1 MLSPG
6 EDVIPEDRH
15 GPALGFLHALLLQP
29 GKQLGKSSHCLQGQE
44 CKSIPCIF
52 QPNCSLSSQN
62 RTNNTGFCSA
72 WCWWLQLFPRPLSTA
87 AAHFLARRFLQAK
100 RMVSGKFTDAIWEF
114 AGCSLCTR
122 VPTLPSPSWSLTL
135 CNSARRGYTEIWEK
149 EIFVSQF
156 LKIHPLLGA
165 LAGPAT
171 VYSVKL
177 MLYFSCS
184 PWLCCIRSALS
195 LWVLDVSQALSGDKH
210 L

>member
-1 MLSPG
+1 MLFCCSQESNLVNLPTVCK
-6 EDVIPEDRH
+6 DKSAKVFHVFSNQIVH
-15 GPALGFLHALLLQP
+15 YLLKTGL
-29 GKQLGKSSHCLQGQE
+29 
-44 CKSIPCIF
+44 
-52 QPNCSLSSQN
+52 
-62 RTNNTGFCSA
+62 NTGFCSA
-72 WCWWLQLFPRPLSTA
+72 WCWWLQLFLLPLSTA

-195 LWVLDVSQALSGDKH
+195 LWVLDMSQALSGDKH